1 MRPTSLR
8 EGTYSC
14 LYTLLY
20 LKWIA
25 IKLYSYHGLLYST
38 WNSAQYYVA
47 ACLGGEFGRE
57 RVHVYAWLS
66 PSAVHLELSQHR

>member
-25 IKLYSYHGLLYST
+25 IKDLLYSP